1 LLYFAEKKFKQRAV
15 KQSFIFLNSTNF
27 YFYFQTKALR
37 NGEEIHHPGARDVT
51 AREIV
56 KNYSHGR
63 ENRNDIMRISRARTH
78 MASTHHQTAQI
89 TRVRRMLI
97 CQFLTSQKAK
107 SKAISPHQE
116 R

>member
-1 LLYFAEKKFKQRAV
+1 MERAV
-15 KQSFIFLNSTNF
+15 NQSFIFLNSTDF
-27 YFYFQTKALR
+27 YIYFQTKALC
-37 NGEEIHHPGARDVT
+37 NDEEIHHPGARDVT

-63 ENRNDIMRISRARTH
+63 ENCNEIMRLSRARTH
-78 MASTHHQTAQI
+78 MASTHRQTAQI